1 MVSHL
6 EGCTLHI
13 RVTMA
18 ETLFSTAPSRLRLQT
33 IARLRWIA
41 VAGQIVTLLGTY
53 YLAGFDLPLGWCVA
67 IVAMSALVNLFLQLR
82 YPSRHRL
89 SMPFATILLTYDVLQ
104 LGLLLYLTGGLENP
118 FAFLLVAPLTVSA
131 ATLPNESNIVI
142 GITTLAVSALLV
154 NHHEPLPWHP
164 GVTFE
169 LPMLY
174 RLGMWFSILC
184 SLIFMGLYARRLAR
198 EARQMSEALAATEH
212 VLARE
217 QQLHALDGLAAAAA
231 HELGTP
237 LATITVVASEL
248 SKQVD
253 PKTPLGEDIA
263 LLKSQ
268 AQRCREILKT
278 LTARTEEG
286 DPLHRYLPVSHL
298 IEEAIE
304 PFFVFEKVIDFR
316 SRPARGAAGD
326 AIEEPVG
333 QRRPGTLHALT
344 NIVENAVDF
353 AQDSVDILAE
363 WDAERVTIVVSDD
376 GPGFPQHLLGSLGD
390 PYVTTRPLGERK
402 ANEKSEGG
410 GLGLGFFIAK
420 TLLERSGA
428 QITLANRKPP
438 TTGAMVRISWPR
450 AVFEQRADSTSAPS
464 ETSSPA
470 D

>member
-1 MVSHL
+1 M
-6 EGCTLHI
+6 
-13 RVTMA
+13 
-18 ETLFSTAPSRLRLQT
+18 
-33 IARLRWIA
+33 
-41 VAGQIVTLLGTY
+41 
-53 YLAGFDLPLGWCVA
+53 
-67 IVAMSALVNLFLQLR
+67 
-82 YPSRHRL
+82 
-89 SMPFATILLTYDVLQ
+89 LQ

-154 NHHEPLPWHP
+154 THHEPLPWHP

-198 EARQMSEALAATEH
+198 EARQMSDALAATEH

-248 SKQVD
+248 FKQVD

-304 PFFVFEKVIDFR
+304 PFFVFDKVIDFR
-316 SRPARGAAGD
+316 SRPAKGAAGD
-326 AIEEPVG
+326 AIDEPIG
-333 QRRPGTLHALT
+333 QRRPGIAACPYEHRR
-344 NIVENAVDF
+344 
-353 AQDSVDILAE
+353 
-363 WDAERVTIVVSDD
+363 ERRRLR
-376 GPGFPQHLLGSLGD
+376 PGQRRYPGRVGCRAGDHRHL
-390 PYVTTRPLGERK
+390 R
-402 ANEKSEGG
+402 
-410 GLGLGFFIAK
+410 
-420 TLLERSGA
+420 
-428 QITLANRKPP
+428 
-438 TTGAMVRISWPR
+438 
-450 AVFEQRADSTSAPS
+450 
-464 ETSSPA
+464 
-470 D
+470 